1 MFLLLRFIKKAVENP
16 KIIIPVVGLIV
27 VAVILDLTLFSGPR
41 NPLPDPAKI
50 QEVSF
55 TTDAGEDESTFRDL
69 EMDRYKA
76 LREASQG
83 ANRLIHSGTGE
94 LVATLHIQ
102 MTNDTTFRAKLYEYG
117 LIQTKDGLFEGADDE
132 KSNRLYSLIYDIGNP

>member
-16 KIIIPVVGLIV
+16 KIIIPVLALIV
-27 VAVILDLTLFSGPR
+27 VAVILDLTLFSGPS

-55 TTDAGEDESTFRDL
+55 TTDPSKDESTFSNL
-69 EMDRYKA
+69 GMDRYKV

-83 ANRLIHSGTGE
+83 ANRLIHSGTGD
-94 LVATLHIQ
+94 LVATLKVQ
-102 MTNDTTFRAKLYEYG
+102 MTNGTTFRAKLYEYG

-132 KSNRLYSLIYDIGNP
+132 KSNRLSSLIFDIGNR

>member
-1 MFLLLRFIKKAVENP
+1 MFLLWRFVKRAIENP
-16 KIIIPVVGLIV
+16 KIIIPVVALIV
-27 VAVILDLTLFSGPR
+27 VAVIVDLTLFRGPS

-55 TTDAGEDESTFRDL
+55 TTDPSESTFS
-69 EMDRYKA
+69 EFGMDRYEA

-83 ANRLIHSGTGE
+83 ANRLIHSGTGD
-94 LVATLHIQ
+94 LVATLHVQ
-102 MTNDTTFRAKLYEYG
+102 LTNGTTFRAKLYEYG

-132 KSNRLYSLIYDIGNP
+132 KSNRLASLILDIGNR

>member
-1 MFLLLRFIKKAVENP
+1 MFLLWRFVKRAMENP

-27 VAVILDLTLFSGPR
+27 VAVILDLTLFRGPS

-50 QEVSF
+50 ENVSF
-55 TTDAGEDESTFRDL
+55 TNDPNEDESTLRDL
-69 EMDRYKA
+69 DMDRYEA

-94 LVATLHIQ
+94 LTATLHVKL
-102 MTNDTTFRAKLYEYG
+102 TNGTTFRAKLYEYG

-132 KSNRLYSLIYDIGNP
+132 KSSTLYSLIYDLGN

>member
-1 MFLLLRFIKKAVENP
+1 MFLIWRFVKRAIENP
-16 KIIIPVVGLIV
+16 KIIIPVVALIV
-27 VAVILDLTLFSGPR
+27 VAVILDLTLFSGPS

-55 TTDAGEDESTFRDL
+55 TTDPDEDESTFSEL
-69 EMDRYKA
+69 GMERYEA

-83 ANRLIHSGTGE
+83 ANRLIHSGTGD
-94 LVATLHIQ
+94 LVATLHVQ
-102 MTNDTTFRAKLYEYG
+102 LTNGTSFRAKLYEYG

-132 KSNRLYSLIYDIGNP
+132 KSNRLSSLIYDIGNR

>member
-1 MFLLLRFIKKAVENP
+1 MFLLWRFVKRAIENP

-27 VAVILDLTLFSGPR
+27 AAVIVDLTLFRGPS

-55 TTDAGEDESTFRDL
+55 TTDPSESTFS
-69 EMDRYKA
+69 EFGMDRYEA

-83 ANRLIHSGTGE
+83 ANRLIHSGTGD
-94 LVATLHIQ
+94 LVATLHVQ
-102 MTNDTTFRAKLYEYG
+102 LTNGTTFRAKLYEYG

-132 KSNRLYSLIYDIGNP
+132 KSNRLSSLILDIGNR